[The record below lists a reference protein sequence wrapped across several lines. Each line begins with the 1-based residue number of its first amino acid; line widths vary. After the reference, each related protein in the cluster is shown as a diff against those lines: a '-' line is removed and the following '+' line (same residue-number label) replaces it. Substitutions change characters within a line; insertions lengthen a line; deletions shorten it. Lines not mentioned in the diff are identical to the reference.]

1 MSQTDWVVD
10 GEKKTEVSIEGAMT
24 SAVMSTFRADKTTF
38 MSSGR
43 EDVDVKMLGRGR
55 PFVLEISNPRKS
67 KHTTQDMTDLQKVRL
82 LVARRLKCIIFA
94 LNNVIIA

>member
-1 MSQTDWVVD
+1 MD

-24 SAVMSTFRADKTTF
+24 SAVTSTLRADKVTF

-55 PFVLEISNPRKS
+55 PFVLEVANPRTS
-67 KHTTQDMTDLQKVRL
+67 TLCLDQVLQLQQVCFTRPHALSNRHT
-82 LVARRLKCIIFA
+82 IHE
-94 LNNVIIA
+94 